1 MKTKTNI
8 STKNNRGIRIASNMI
23 VGEVAKIYNSG
34 DILDAN
40 AIVELVKKMIHDETI
55 LFDSITTQ
63 DIKDNTIAIDDLSEE
78 VMDKIG
84 KPDTITSNDIDN
96 IVS

>member
-8 STKNNRGIRIASNMI
+8 STKNNRGMRITSNMI
-23 VGEVAKIYNSG
+23 VGEVASIYNSG

-84 KPDTITSNDIDN
+84 KPDVITSNDIDN